1 MARSGKLRT
10 IEKILENA
18 RDNTLE
24 GYYDMYLIPETS
36 PNPTNFY
43 MSLIQELLDV
53 INPEEEKWE
62 R

>member
-53 INPEEEKWE
+53 INPEE
-62 R
+62 